1 MKTNENSMAIIILC
15 SHLCVGDDVKPF
27 TSKEWSHLASLLVE
41 NKMTPHELISMES
54 SELKKKLYFTETQI
68 SRIEKLISRSAS
80 LTFELEKL
88 FSIGIGIVTRADIE
102 YPIMLKRILG
112 NGCPPL
118 FYYAGDISL
127 ANRKLIGF
135 VGSRSVEDED
145 MNFTKAMIKS
155 VIKKGYGIVSGGAK
169 GIDSIAS
176 ESAIA
181 MGGFAVEYI
190 SDSLM
195 KKIKK
200 ASLIAA
206 IRSGKILILSSV
218 NPNAGFN
225 VGNAM
230 ARNKYIYANSVGTVI
245 VKSDYNKGGTWSG
258 ALENLNHNWVSE
270 FCWNNLLYKGNI
282 ELIKRGAIPIDENW
296 DVNLEVELR
305 KNISNRQISL
315 FD

>member
-27 TSKEWSHLASLLVE
+27 TSKEWGNLASLLVR
-41 NKMTPHELISMES
+41 NKMTPYELISLES
-54 SELKKKLYFTETQI
+54 SELKKKLYFTDTQI
-68 SRIEKLISRSAS
+68 FRIEKLVSRSAS

-88 FSIGIGIVTRADIE
+88 FSIGISIVTRADVE
-102 YPIMLKRILG
+102 YPIMLKRVLG
-112 NGCPPL
+112 NECPPL

-127 ANRKLIGF
+127 VNRKLMGF
-135 VGSRSVEDED
+135 VGSRSVKDED
-145 MNFTKAMIKS
+145 MNFTKSLIES

-181 MGGFAVEYI
+181 MGGVVVEYI
-190 SDSLM
+190 SDSLL

-200 ASLIAA
+200 NSIITA
-206 IRSGKILILSSV
+206 IRSGKILILSSI

-230 ARNKYIYANSVGTVI
+230 ARNKYIYANSIGTVI
-245 VKSDYNKGGTWSG
+245 VKSDYNKGGTWAG
-258 ALENLNHNWVSE
+258 ALENLNHNWTNM
-270 FCWNNLLYKGNI
+270 FCWNNLLYKGNV
-282 ELIKRGAIPIDENW
+282 ELIKRGAISIDESW
-296 DVNLEVELR
+296 DVNLEVEMKR
-305 KNISNRQISL
+305 NTKNKQISL